1 MNITDKIQKLRT
13 DKGWSVAELS
23 RVTEIP
29 TVSLRVMLSRDDPN
43 NYNVK
48 ALIRIAEALDSTVS
62 FLTKEDKDTIVP
74 EITKIQRKELQK
86 VISDTVDHYFSGE
99 AIKKGKN

>member
-86 VISDTVDHYFSGE
+86 VISDAVDHYFSGE